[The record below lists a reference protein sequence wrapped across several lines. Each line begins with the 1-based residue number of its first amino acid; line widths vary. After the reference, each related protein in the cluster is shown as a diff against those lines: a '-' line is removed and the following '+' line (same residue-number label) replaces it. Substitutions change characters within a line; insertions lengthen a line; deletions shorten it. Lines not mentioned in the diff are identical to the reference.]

1 MIGLVGLMAL
11 LRQQKQI
18 SYVNRFFTKYRA
30 KFPDLFSVNLVNPVE
45 VPSNITSV
53 KLVSLTSTLG
63 TNFSTTKSYM
73 ADTPL
78 IGTVHIVWIFLLV
91 TILVFLAIF
100 FAWIAYSHRT
110 KPSVPVLIPLKDYTV
125 NSTTSLVQIDDSVAL

>member
-1 MIGLVGLMAL
+1 MIGIVGLMAL

-30 KFPDLFSVNLVNPVE
+30 KYPEIFTSEYVE
-45 VPSNITSV
+45 TPTNITSV

-63 TNFSTTKSYM
+63 TNLSTKSYM
-73 ADTPL
+73 ADTPSM
-78 IGTVHIVWIFLLV
+78 GTVHVIWIFLLV
-91 TILVFLAIF
+91 TVLVFLAII
-100 FAWIAYSHRT
+100 FAWLAYSHRT

-125 NSTTSLVQIDDSVAL
+125 NSTTSLVQIDDSVVL

>member
-1 MIGLVGLMAL
+1 MIALAGLMAL

-30 KFPDLFSVNLVNPVE
+30 QYPDLFATNHAE

-63 TNFSTTKSYM
+63 TNFSTKSYM
-73 ADTPL
+73 ADTPS
-78 IGTVHIVWIFLLV
+78 IGTVHIIWIFLLV
-91 TILVFLAIF
+91 TVLVFFAIF

-125 NSTTSLVQIDDSVAL
+125 NSTTSLVQIDDSVVL